1 MGKPR
6 IGALKRAT
14 ARGSRYLLMEEDD
27 AVLTFDRWVA
37 DGGCFYSNENFR
49 GRGRTGRRGAQASIF
64 GAPGWPARSVA
75 PGPFPA
81 YGGCPPAKECSALGS
96 WCGDS
101 AEAEEVSAVT
111 S

>member
-1 MGKPR
+1 
-6 IGALKRAT
+6 
-14 ARGSRYLLMEEDD
+14 MEEDD

-37 DGGCFYSNENFR
+37 NGGCFYSNENFR

-64 GAPGWPARSVA
+64 GAPGWPARNVV

-81 YGGCPPAKECSALGS
+81 YGCCPPAKECFALGP
-96 WCGDS
+96 WYGDS
-101 AEAEEVSAVT
+101 AETEEVSAVT